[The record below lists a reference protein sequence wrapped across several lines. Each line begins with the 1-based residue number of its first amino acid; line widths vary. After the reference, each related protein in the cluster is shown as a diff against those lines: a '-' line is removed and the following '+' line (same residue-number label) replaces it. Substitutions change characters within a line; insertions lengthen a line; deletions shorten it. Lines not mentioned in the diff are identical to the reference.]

1 MEISATAVR
10 DLREKTGA
18 GMMDC
23 KKALTENGGDVE
35 KATDWLRKKGLSQAD
50 KKASR
55 TAAEGVVQAYIHGDG
70 KIGVLVEVNCETDFV
85 ARTEDFK
92 NFVKDVALH
101 IAATNPLY
109 LSQEQVDSNLI
120 AKEKEVFKAQALASG
135 KPANV
140 VEKMVDGR
148 IAKFLNEICLMD
160 QPFVKDPDKTVSQI
174 QKEMVAKLGENI
186 AIRRFVRL
194 MMGEGL
200 KKKEENFADEVANAA
215 KGSAGTALTPKG

>member
-23 KKALTENGGDVE
+23 KKALTENGGNLE
-35 KATDWLRKKGLSQAD
+35 KAIDWLRKKGLSQAD

-55 TAAEGVVQAYIHGDG
+55 TAAEGVVQSYIHGDG

-92 NFVKDVALH
+92 SFVKDVALH

-109 LSQEQVDSNLI
+109 LSQDQVDSNLV
-120 AKEKEVFKAQALASG
+120 AKEREVFKAQALASG

-140 VEKMVDGR
+140 VEKMVEGR

-160 QPFVKDPDKTVSQI
+160 QPFVKDPDKTVSQV

-186 AIRRFVRL
+186 TIRRFVRL

-200 KKKEENFADEVANAA
+200 KKKEENFADEVAKAA
-215 KGSAGTALTPKG
+215 KG

>member
-92 NFVKDVALH
+92 SFVKDVALH

-109 LSQEQVDSNLI
+109 LSQDQVDSNLI

-140 VEKMVDGR
+140 VEKMVEGR

-200 KKKEENFADEVANAA
+200 KKKEENFADEVAKAA
-215 KGSAGTALTPKG
+215 KG

>member
-1 MEISATAVR
+1 MEISASSVR

-23 KKALTENGGDVE
+23 KKALTENGGNLE
-35 KATDWLRKKGLSQAD
+35 KAIDWLRKKGLSQAD

-92 NFVKDVALH
+92 GFVKDVALH

-109 LSQEQVDSNLI
+109 LSQDQVDSNLN

-160 QPFVKDPDKTVSQI
+160 QPFVKDPDKTVAEV
-174 QKEMVAKLGENI
+174 QKETVAKLGENI
-186 AIRRFVRL
+186 NIRRFVRM

-200 KKKEENFADEVANAA
+200 KKKEENFAEEVAKAA
-215 KGSAGTALTPKG
+215 KG

>member
-186 AIRRFVRL
+186 SIRRFVRL

-200 KKKEENFADEVANAA
+200 KKKEENFADEVAKAA
-215 KGSAGTALTPKG
+215 KG